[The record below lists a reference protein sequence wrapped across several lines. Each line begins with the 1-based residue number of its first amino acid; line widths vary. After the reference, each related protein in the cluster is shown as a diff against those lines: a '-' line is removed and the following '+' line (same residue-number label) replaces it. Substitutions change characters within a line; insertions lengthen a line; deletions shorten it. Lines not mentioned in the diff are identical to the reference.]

1 MPNFK
6 GPVAGSNLDFTS
18 PQEAL
23 VALQRN
29 PQLSRQ
35 VGNGSFTAYALYAV
49 VLGTGTAVV
58 SDTTAAYTVSAPG
71 MVFPF
76 GAPLANSPNATST
89 SISSAA
95 AVTAIYK

>member
-1 MPNFK
+1 MPFS
-6 GPVAGSNLDFTS
+6 PVTGSNLDFTS

-23 VALQRN
+23 NALQRN

-35 VGNGSFTAYALYAV
+35 VGSGQFTAYALYAV
-49 VLGTGTAVV
+49 IVPSGTAVV
-58 SDTTAAYTVSAPG
+58 YDTTAAYSVAAPG

-89 SISSAA
+89 RVSSSG